1 MGVSSAEGATV
12 RWGVVATGKVSG
24 LFTRDLAELEDAEV
38 TAVASRSLA
47 SADRFAD
54 EFGIPHRYDDYRRL
68 IDEAP
73 VDVLYIGTPHPQHY
87 GIARAALQSGLAV
100 LCEKPVTLTAR
111 QARDLVAV
119 ANEHGALF
127 AEAMWM
133 RTNPVIQAMFA
144 DLAKGTI
151 GEPMEAL
158 ADFGFHR
165 PQLPDRLLD
174 PALGGGALM
183 DGGIYPM
190 TFVYCALGR
199 PAEVKA
205 VGSLNDRGV
214 DLNVAMAWRYDS
226 GAVAALTCG
235 LRSQN
240 PWTASVSGPD
250 GSLRLPGRFHHPEYY
265 VRQTA
270 AGEERIAV
278 PTHGLGYHYEAAEV
292 MRSLRTGLVECPAFP
307 HADTI
312 EVLELLD
319 ETRAQIGVKY
329 PGDDEYL
336 GG

>member
-1 MGVSSAEGATV
+1 MGIDRV
-12 RWGVVATGKVSG
+12 RWGIVATGNISTS
-24 LFTRDLAELEDAEV
+24 FTKDLAELGDEAVV
-38 TAVASRSLA
+38 TAVASRSLDNA
-47 SADRFAD
+47 NRFA
-54 EFGIPHRYDDYRRL
+54 EQFGIEHRYDDYRRL
-68 IDEAP
+68 IEDGH

-87 GIARAALQSGLAV
+87 AIARAALQAKIAV

-119 ANEHGALF
+119 AHENNTLF

-133 RTNPVIQAMFA
+133 RTNPVVQAFFA
-144 DLAKGTI
+144 DLAKGVI

-158 ADFGFHR
+158 ADFGFHK
-165 PQLPDRLLD
+165 PQLPARLLD
-174 PALGGGALM
+174 PELGGGALM

-190 TFVYCALGR
+190 TFVHMALGS
-199 PAEVKA
+199 PAELKA
-205 VGSLNDRGV
+205 VGSVNSDGV

-240 PWTASVSGPD
+240 PWTASVSGED
-250 GSLRLPGRFHHPEYY
+250 GSLLLPNRFHHPEYY
-265 VRQTA
+265 VRSTA
-270 AGEERIAV
+270 AGEERIDV

-292 MRSLRTGLVECPAFP
+292 MGALRAGLVECPALP
-307 HADTI
+307 HRATI
-312 EVLELLD
+312 EILDLLD
-319 ETRAQIGVKY
+319 ETRRQIGVSY

>member
-1 MGVSSAEGATV
+1 VGIDRV
-12 RWGVVATGKVSG
+12 RWGIVATGNISTS
-24 LFTRDLAELEDAEV
+24 FTKDLAELGDEAVV
-38 TAVASRSLA
+38 TAVASRSLDNA
-47 SADRFAD
+47 NRFA
-54 EFGIPHRYDDYRRL
+54 EQFGIEHRYDDYRRL
-68 IDEAP
+68 IEDGH

-87 GIARAALQSGLAV
+87 AIARAALQAKIAV

-119 ANEHGALF
+119 AHENNTLF

-133 RTNPVIQAMFA
+133 RTNPVVQAFFA
-144 DLAKGTI
+144 DLEKGVI

-158 ADFGFHR
+158 ADFGFHK
-165 PQLPDRLLD
+165 PQLPARLLD
-174 PALGGGALM
+174 PELGGGALM

-190 TFVYCALGR
+190 TFVHMALGT
-199 PAEVKA
+199 PAELKA
-205 VGSLNDRGV
+205 VGSVNEDGV

-226 GAVAALTCG
+226 GAIAGLTCG

-250 GSLRLPGRFHHPEYY
+250 GSLLLPNRFHHPEYY
-265 VRQTA
+265 VRRTA
-270 AGEERIAV
+270 AGEERIDV

-292 MRSLRTGLVECPAFP
+292 MGALRAGLVECPELP
-307 HADTI
+307 HGATI
-312 EVLELLD
+312 EILDLLD
-319 ETRAQIGVKY
+319 ETRRQIGVSY

>member
-1 MGVSSAEGATV
+1 MGIDRV
-12 RWGVVATGKVSG
+12 RWGIVATGNISTS
-24 LFTRDLAELEDAEV
+24 FTRDLAELDDAVV
-38 TAVASRSLA
+38 TAVASRSQG
-47 SADRFAD
+47 SADRFGD
-54 EFGIPHRYDDYRRL
+54 QFGIEHRYDDYRRL
-68 IDEAP
+68 IDERQ

-87 GIARAALQSGLAV
+87 AVARAALEAGIAV

-111 QARDLVAV
+111 QARDLVTV
-119 ANEHGALF
+119 AREHDTLF

-133 RTNPVIQAMFA
+133 RTNPVVQAMFD
-144 DLAKGTI
+144 DLAKGVI
-151 GEPMEAL
+151 GAPMEAL
-158 ADFGFHR
+158 ADFGFHK
-165 PQLPDRLLD
+165 PELPDRLLN
-174 PALGGGALM
+174 PHLGGGALM

-199 PAEVKA
+199 PDEVKA

-240 PWTASVSGPD
+240 PWTASVSGPE
-250 GSLRLPGRFHHPEYY
+250 GSLLLPHRFHNPDYY
-265 VRQTA
+265 VRRTP
-270 AGEERIAV
+270 AGEERIDV

-292 MRSLRTGLVECPAFP
+292 MRSLRAGLVECPALP
-307 HADTI
+307 HEDTI
-312 EVLELLD
+312 AILELLD
-319 ETRAQIGVKY
+319 ETRGQIGVNY

>member
-1 MGVSSAEGATV
+1 M
-12 RWGVVATGKVSG
+12 R
-24 LFTRDLAELEDAEV
+24 LLED
-38 TAVASRSLA
+38 
-47 SADRFAD
+47 
-54 EFGIPHRYDDYRRL
+54 GH
-68 IDEAP
+68 

-87 GIARAALQSGLAV
+87 AIARAALQSKVAV

-119 ANEHGALF
+119 AHENSTLF

-133 RTNPVIQAMFA
+133 RTHPVVQAFFA
-144 DLAKGTI
+144 DLAKGVI

-158 ADFGFHR
+158 ADFGFHK
-165 PQLPDRLLD
+165 PQLPARLLD

-183 DGGIYPM
+183 DGGIYPV
-190 TFVYCALGR
+190 TFVHMALGS
-199 PAEVKA
+199 PAELKA
-205 VGSLNDRGV
+205 VGSVNEDGV

-240 PWTASVSGPD
+240 PWTASVSGPE
-250 GSLRLPGRFHHPEYY
+250 GSLLLPHRFHHPEYY
-265 VRQTA
+265 VRKTA
-270 AGEERIAV
+270 AGEERIDV

-292 MRSLRTGLVECPAFP
+292 MRALRAGLVECPALP
-307 HADTI
+307 HAATI
-312 EVLELLD
+312 EILDLLD
-319 ETRAQIGVKY
+319 ETRRQIGVSY

>member
-1 MGVSSAEGATV
+1 MGIDRI
-12 RWGVVATGKVSG
+12 RWGIVATGNISTS
-24 LFTRDLAELEDAEV
+24 FTKDLAVLDDAVV
-38 TAVASRSLA
+38 TAVASRSKENA
-47 SADRFAD
+47 NRFGD
-54 EFGIPHRYDDYRRL
+54 QFGIEHRYDDYRRL
-68 IDEAP
+68 IDEKQ

-87 GIARAALQSGLAV
+87 RAARAALRAGIAV

-119 ANEHGALF
+119 ANENNSLF

-133 RTNPVIQAMFA
+133 RTNPVVQAMFA
-144 DLAKGTI
+144 DLATGVI

-158 ADFGFHR
+158 ADFGFHK
-165 PQLPDRLLD
+165 PELPARLLD
-174 PALGGGALM
+174 PELGGGALM

-199 PAEVKA
+199 PDEIKA
-205 VGSLNDRGV
+205 VGSLNDDGV

-240 PWTASVSGPD
+240 PWTASVSGPE
-250 GSLRLPGRFHHPEYY
+250 GSLLLPSRFHHPDYY
-265 VRQTA
+265 VRRTN
-270 AGEERIAV
+270 AGDERIDV
-278 PTHGLGYHYEAAEV
+278 PVHGSGYHYEAAEV
-292 MRSLRTGLVECPAFP
+292 MRSLRDGLVECPALP
-307 HADTI
+307 HKDTI
-312 EVLELLD
+312 EILELLD
-319 ETRAQIGVKY
+319 ETRRQIGVSY